1 MMIDEDN
8 STVKDLAKQTVSEIG
23 TMLFWFSVIMG
34 VFCGIYW
41 LYNGHPYQ
49 PIIPL
54 NKLWEMEYYHYVGD
68 TTILFCMMLV
78 LFCGYVEFIKSEQV
92 MLWLFIMIGVF
103 AVVTHIWFD
112 ISYFPQAIGAYK

>member
-8 STVKDLAKQTVSEIG
+8 STVKELAKETAIGIG
-23 TMLFWFSVIMG
+23 TMLFWFLVIIG
-34 VFCGIYW
+34 VFYGIYW

-49 PIIPL
+49 PIVPL

-78 LFCGYVEFIKSEQV
+78 LFCGYFEFIKSEQV
-92 MLWLFIMIGVF
+92 MLWLSVMIGLF

-112 ISYFPQAIGAYK
+112 I